1 MSAVRRAETL
11 APMGTDESEDTR
23 GQAIKRRMDALGI
36 GAGELAAEAG
46 ISRGQVYRVIG
57 DNETVTAKSY
67 GACERALD
75 RIEYEHGHNGAD
87 AIVSTEAGLVEFSV
101 DVDAIGVH
109 VTVKGPVADAA
120 EWEASITRIIRN
132 IRAGDL
138 PDSQT

>member
-11 APMGTDESEDTR
+11 APMGMDTAETR
-23 GQAIKRRMDALGI
+23 GEAIKRRMDALGL
-36 GAGELAAEAG
+36 GASELAAEAS

-57 DNETVTAKSY
+57 DAESVTERSY

-75 RIEYEHGHNGAD
+75 RIEFEHGHNGPD
-87 AIVSTEAGLVEFSV
+87 AVVSTDAGMVEFSV